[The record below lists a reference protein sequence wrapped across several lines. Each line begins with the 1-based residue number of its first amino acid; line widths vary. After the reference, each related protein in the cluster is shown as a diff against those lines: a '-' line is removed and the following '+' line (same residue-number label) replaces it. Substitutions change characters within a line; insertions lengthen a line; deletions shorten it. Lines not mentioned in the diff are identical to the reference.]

1 MPWTHDASSFLNLH
15 FYDYLVF
22 AFLTWNDGAWD
33 RLTINGY
40 LLDALLLAF
49 WVLYHDVVFA
59 TAELAGYL
67 VLMGGAWETWVDV
80 QTLVIWLDAE
90 DELADRIPHPC
101 CCTGEPGVL
110 SFARFGCILTGY
122 HLAVYVRF
130 YLVQSL
136 ILLFYIAWQ
145 NLGIMVPGIVATT
158 GYCFTDDNPRIVVA
172 EDAGILLLTFRI
184 G

>member
-1 MPWTHDASSFLNLH
+1 MTHPLFYLH

-22 AFLTWNDGAWD
+22 AFLAWNDGARD

-59 TAELAGYL
+59 TTELAGYL
-67 VLMGGAWETWVDV
+67 VFMGGAWETWVDV

-158 GYCFTDDNPRIVVA
+158 GYGFTDDNPRIVVA
-172 EDAGILLLTFRI
+172 EDAGILLVTFRI